1 MYAVEDNLLEVLSKF
16 KPKWKRIG
24 LRLKEEVEVSAVK
37 LNLSC
42 NKCLRIELPQT
53 EFYLCEQPPRVSA
66 GQGTEPGWAPR
77 GQTRAICAGWL
88 HLSSLC
94 AFPGLLYLVTTPNIY
109 PLRQSSASK
118 AILVNQADLA
128 AGVSPKQIAF
138 PSPSQGDVV
147 PCAEG
152 LLPLLHSAGTA
163 WLCSGCWGLL
173 ELLLQYEEMRF

>member
-42 NKCLRIELPQT
+42 NKCLQIELPQT
-53 EFYLCEQPPRVSA
+53 EFYLSEQPPQVSA

-88 HLSSLC
+88 LLSSLC

-109 PLRQSSASK
+109 PLRQSSVSK

-128 AGVSPKQIAF
+128 VRVSPKQIAF

-152 LLPLLHSAGTA
+152 LLPRSVRLAQPFA
-163 WLCSGCWGLL
+163 WLCSGCS